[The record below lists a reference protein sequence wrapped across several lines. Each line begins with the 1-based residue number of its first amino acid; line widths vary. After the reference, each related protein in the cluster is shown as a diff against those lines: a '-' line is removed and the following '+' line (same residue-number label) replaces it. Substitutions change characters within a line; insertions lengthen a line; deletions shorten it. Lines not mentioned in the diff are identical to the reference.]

1 MSPLIL
7 KDMIGADADALGN
20 HIVKN
25 HAKSKQADCRII
37 NDIYRLVK
45 YHSQLFEIQRKRLNM
60 HIKHSKEG
68 TYAKRHYWYR
78 NKYRKYVNER
88 RLGNRS
94 NH

>member
-37 NDIYRLVK
+37 DNI
-45 YHSQLFEIQRKRLNM
+45 
-60 HIKHSKEG
+60 
-68 TYAKRHYWYR
+68 
-78 NKYRKYVNER
+78 
-88 RLGNRS
+88 NRS
-94 NH
+94 VRHFFSAV